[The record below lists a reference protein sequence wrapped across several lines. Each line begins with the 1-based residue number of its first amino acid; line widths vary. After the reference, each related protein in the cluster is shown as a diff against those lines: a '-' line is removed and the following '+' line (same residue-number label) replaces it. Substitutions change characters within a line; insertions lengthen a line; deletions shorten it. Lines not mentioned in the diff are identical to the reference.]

1 MIWINRSGITVV
13 LMAVSALAA
22 GCCDKEKKQI
32 GYLSQQNLELSNKN
46 KDLHG
51 QLAAARTRESQLMS
65 QMESKDLGM
74 TALQTENQDL
84 KRKLAASSGAAAP
97 VRPLPGAEAAVYRE
111 TVGSDVLFAAGRATL
126 STGGKTRLDDIISLL
141 KSRYGGMAVR
151 VYGYTDSDPI
161 KRTRNLWTD
170 NLDLSANRAMAVTR
184 YLISRGIPAG
194 NVETIAMGAT
204 HFVASNS
211 SKADKAKNRRV
222 EIVVVKS

>member
-22 GCCDKEKKQI
+22 GCCDKEKQQI
-32 GYLSQQNLELSNKN
+32 EYLSQQNLELSNKN

-51 QLAAARTRESQLMS
+51 ELAAARTRESQLMS
-65 QMESKDLGM
+65 QMGSKDLRT

-84 KRKLAASSGAAAP
+84 KRKLAASSAAAGPARP
-97 VRPLPGAEAAVYRE
+97 VPGAETTVYRE

-126 STGGKTRLDDIISLL
+126 STGGKTRLNNIISLL
-141 KSRYGGMAVR
+141 KSRYAGMVVR
-151 VYGYTDSDPI
+151 VYGYTDSDPV

-184 YLISRGIPAG
+184 YLISRGVPAET
-194 NVETIAMGAT
+194 VETVAMGAT

-211 SKADKAKNRRV
+211 TKVNKAKNRRV
-222 EIVVVKS
+222 EIVVVKG